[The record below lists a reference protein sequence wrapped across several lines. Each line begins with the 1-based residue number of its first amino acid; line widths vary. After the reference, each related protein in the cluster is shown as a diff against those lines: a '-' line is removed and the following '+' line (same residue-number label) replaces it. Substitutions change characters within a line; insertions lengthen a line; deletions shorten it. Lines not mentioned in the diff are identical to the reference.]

1 MLYKVTNKLKKVK
14 KINSIYS
21 PLRSYAVIHYPW
33 NRTAY
38 TPVATGTPPKV
49 VMMNEMREFK
59 KNMELQTNALQTA
72 IHNELDKRGVGG
84 DSYKSYTIL

>member
-38 TPVATGTPPKV
+38 TPVATGIPPNV
-49 VMMNEMREFK
+49 VMMNEMR
-59 KNMELQTNALQTA
+59 
-72 IHNELDKRGVGG
+72 
-84 DSYKSYTIL
+84 